1 MVKLFRY
8 GAAGQERPGMLDER
22 GVMRSL
28 SPVVADIDDEV
39 ISPDGLRF
47 LRALDAKKL
56 PEVDSTARIGVPV
69 STVRSIIAVGLNYTD
84 HAREAAMPI
93 PNEPVIF
100 GKAVSSLAG
109 PNDDIILPA
118 GSVRTDWEI
127 ELAVIIGSTASQL
140 DDETAWAAIAGFCI
154 VNDVSERGWQLER
167 NGQWGKGKSFDTF
180 TPLGPWLVTPDEV
193 GNAQNLALK
202 LSVNG
207 DQRQHGNTSDM
218 IFPVN
223 RIVSY
228 VSMFMTLR
236 AGDVI
241 ITGTPAGVGLG
252 MKPPCYLKSGDM
264 LDMSITGL
272 GSQRHLITSR
282 E

>member
-1 MVKLFRY
+1 
-8 GAAGQERPGMLDER
+8 MLDED

-39 ISPDGLRF
+39 ISPQGLRF

-56 PEVDSTARIGVPV
+56 PEVDAAARIGVPV
-69 STVRSIIAVGLNYTD
+69 STVRSIVAVGLNYTD

-100 GKAVSSLAG
+100 GKAVSSLTG
-109 PNDDIILPA
+109 PNDDIVLPA
-118 GSVRTDWEI
+118 GSTRTDWEV
-127 ELAVIIGSTASQL
+127 ELAVVIGSTASRI
-140 DDETAWAAIAGFCI
+140 DDENAWAAIAGFCI
-154 VNDVSERGWQLER
+154 VNDVSERDWQLER

-193 GNAQNLALK
+193 GNARSLALR

-207 DQRQHGNTSDM
+207 NQRQHGNTGDM

-223 RIVSY
+223 RLVSY
-228 VSMFMTLR
+228 ISTFMTLR

-252 MKPPCYLKSGDM
+252 MKPPCYLKAGDV
-264 LDMSITGL
+264 LEMSITGL